1 MEGGLILKIK
11 KLFIFQKE
19 LCVRAELF
27 LVIIISLFLACSEQG
42 SQSDLDITAPVSV
55 EEIKY
60 KPIEEFVTTTGT
72 VNATKVFDL
81 KSEQAG
87 YYRLANNPRT
97 SRPFA
102 IGDQVKKDEI
112 LVYLDNPE
120 VENNIKIDSQKL
132 SLDLAQREYE
142 KQQSLY
148 EKGGVTL
155 HDLTIAQRSLMDA
168 KYSYDNSLIQLSRMK
183 INAPFDGVIV
193 DLTYYTPGIK
203 VESGKAIASIMNY
216 GKLNMDVSL
225 PAKEMGRIKENQP
238 SRITNYT
245 IPDKIF
251 PGRITQVSPA
261 LDPTTRTFK
270 ATLDIDNP
278 GLFLKPGMF
287 VKVDVIV
294 AHKDS
299 AIVITKDIIL
309 TRGQNKRVFVVEKG
323 LAVERPITIGLEN
336 PTQVEVATGLN
347 VDDRLVVKGFETLR
361 DRAKVK
367 ITK

>member
-1 MEGGLILKIK
+1 M
-11 KLFIFQKE
+11 
-19 LCVRAELF
+19 RAELF
-27 LVIIISLFLACSEQG
+27 LVIIVTLFLACSEQG
-42 SQSDLDITAPVSV
+42 SQTDLDITAPVSV

-60 KPIEEFVTTTGT
+60 KPIEEFTTTTGT

-87 YYRLANNPRT
+87 YYRLGTNPRT

-102 IGDQVKKDEI
+102 IGDQIKKDEI

-132 SLDLAQREYE
+132 GLDLSQREYE
-142 KQQSLY
+142 KQQSLF
-148 EKGGVTL
+148 EKGGVTQR
-155 HDLTIAQRSLMDA
+155 DLTTAQRSFMDA
-168 KYSYDNSLIQLSRMK
+168 KYGYENALIQLSRMK

-193 DLTYYTPGIK
+193 DMTYYTPGIK
-203 VESGKAIASIMNY
+203 VSSGVPIATVMNY
-216 GKLNMDVSL
+216 SKLNMDVSL

-238 SRITNYT
+238 ARITNYT
-245 IPDKIF
+245 IPDKIL

-278 GLFLKPGMF
+278 GLLLKPGMF
-287 VKVDVIV
+287 VKVDIIV

-299 AIVITKDIIL
+299 AIVITKDIIM
-309 TRGQNKRVFVVEKG
+309 TRRQDKRVFVVDKG

-336 PTQVEVATGLN
+336 PTQVEAIKGLN
-347 VDDRLVVKGFETLR
+347 VGDRLVVKGFETLR